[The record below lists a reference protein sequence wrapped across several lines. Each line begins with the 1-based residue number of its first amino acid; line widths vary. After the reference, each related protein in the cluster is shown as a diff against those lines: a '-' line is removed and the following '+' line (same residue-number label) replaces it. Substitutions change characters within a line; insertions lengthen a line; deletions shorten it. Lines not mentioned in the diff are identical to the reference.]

1 MWAYRKAAWAVD
13 ELPESIRD
21 LWAAR
26 GETGLRDVPAV
37 GMNLAR
43 EIAGWLDEPAAAGLE
58 CV

>member
-26 GETGLRDVPAV
+26 GEAGLRGVP
-37 GMNLAR
+37 GIGIDLAR
-43 EIAGWLDEPAAAGLE
+43 EIAGWLDEPSAGGLAR
-58 CV
+58 V